1 MANKGKETPLPKGRL
16 LRIVFL
22 ELFELFGFRFAGAAL
37 EQGEHLCLPQITS
50 LPRRLM
56 A

>member
-22 ELFELFGFRFAGAAL
+22 ELFGFRFAGAAL